1 MVDVSNPM
9 TVGCRAVES
18 MTKRIVA
25 TLAALAIALTGVA
38 WSGCGG
44 SDAEDEAQD
53 QIDQVQEQVKKET
66 EDAGEEAQE
75 QIDKAQEQ
83 VEKKTEDAGEEAQ
96 EQIDKAQKQAGY

>member
-1 MVDVSNPM
+1 MRN
-9 TVGCRAVES
+9 
-18 MTKRIVA
+18 RIVA
-25 TLAALAIALTGVA
+25 AIAALTIGLTGAA

-44 SDAEDEAQD
+44 DDDEAQD
-53 QIDQVQEQVKKET
+53 QVDEIQEQVEKKT

>member
-1 MVDVSNPM
+1 MHSSPRVAATARSAVDVSNPM

-38 WSGCGG
+38 WGGCGG

-53 QIDQVQEQVKKET
+53 QIDQVQEQVDKAT
-66 EDAGEEAQE
+66 ENAPEQAQE
-75 QIDKAQEQ
+75 GIDKAQ
-83 VEKKTEDAGEEAQ
+83 Q
-96 EQIDKAQKQAGY
+96 EVDKAQDRY